1 MAIQK
6 FPDLTPAQLDA
17 LEGEAQEDVAVP
29 EGFGSD
35 DYELVEEPEEGELE
49 LPFDEADEI
58 EDAPLPAHDEN
69 LAEVLEDAELE
80 EIAGNVETWFT
91 SDWNSNA
98 DWRRL
103 FTEGLDLLG
112 LKVEDVD
119 QPFPGAANAV
129 HPILIENVVKFQSK
143 AYTELFPPNGPVR
156 TKVIG
161 MQTIERQQQA
171 QRVKDYMNYQIMYQM
186 PEYGPELDRMLFYL
200 AFAGSAFKKTYYD
213 QALGRPKS
221 IFLRVDDFVVNYGAT
236 DLETAARYTH
246 KYKISSNELK
256 KLVAAGVFRDV
267 EGLPSA
273 ATPTD
278 DEVQSALDDV
288 EGTSRSDYWQD
299 NEHTILEMHVDL
311 DLDGDLADEDG
322 IARPY
327 IVSVERDS
335 GQVLS
340 IRRNWKEDDEKKR
353 KQVAFTHY
361 VLIPGF
367 GFLGYGYLHL
377 IGGLAKMA
385 TASMRQLSDAATL
398 VNLPAGFKSAM
409 IRVVGGGKGF
419 MPGEFKDVQT
429 PLQNISQGFMT
440 LPFKEPSPTLFN
452 LLSFTVAAAQKFADS
467 TDAVIADSTNYGP
480 VGTTMALIEASGKM
494 FSAIHKRL
502 HFAQKHDLKLLADL
516 NYTTMELTEYP
527 YDVVGGARQVFKE
540 DFDGRID
547 VMPVSDPNMASQS
560 QKVAQTQAMMALA
573 QQYPGEHDAKAL
585 LVELYTNMG
594 VEQPERFL
602 AKPAPEPPAM
612 DPITENFTALKGQ
625 PISVKM
631 WEDHDAHYKVHN
643 AVIQDPIYA
652 QSNAQGVQVLAA
664 HNQNH
669 MAYKYMVEM
678 QKLVGELPQG
688 EMPPEQLNQIAIM
701 ASQAADKLLQ
711 RDVAVAKAIEQGAGP
726 TEIDVAMR
734 GLDIQQEKH
743 LMDFQAKMKDLELKS
758 KDMTM
763 EAVSEEKDR
772 QMELLIARLQAAHG
786 ARIEALKA
794 RKDVVLSKEKA
805 RGNRGTK
812 ST

>member
-1 MAIQK
+1 MVTQK
-6 FPDLTPAQLDA
+6 FPYLTPAQLDLMEGTDA
-17 LEGEAQEDVAVP
+17 EPSSFEDEVEIIPEDEGEE
-29 EGFGSD
+29 SD
-35 DYELVEEPEEGELE
+35 FTAIEEALTMA
-49 LPFDEADEI
+49 EAPPPPD
-58 EDAPLPAHDEN
+58 HDEN
-69 LAEVLEDAELE
+69 LAESLDEDVLEK
-80 EIAGNVETWFT
+80 IASDVQEWFDV
-91 SDWNSNA
+91 DWKSNS

-119 QPFPGAANAV
+119 QPFEGAANAV
-129 HPILIENVVKFQSK
+129 HPILLENVVKFQSK
-143 AYTELFPPNGPVR
+143 AYGELFPPNGPVR
-156 TKVIG
+156 TKIIG

-171 QRVKDYMNYQIMYQM
+171 QRVKDFMNYQIMHQM

-213 QALGRPKS
+213 TSLGRPRS

-236 DLETAARYTH
+236 DLETAGRYTH
-246 KYKISSNELK
+246 KYKLSSNELK
-256 KLVAAGVFRDV
+256 KLVKAGVFREV
-267 EGLPSA
+267 EDLPSN
-273 ATPTD
+273 PSKSE
-278 DEVQSALDDV
+278 DEVQSALDEQSGTQDANYW
-288 EGTSRSDYWQD
+288 EG

-311 DLDGDLADEDG
+311 HIEDDPLADSDG
-322 IARPY
+322 IALPY
-327 IVSVERDS
+327 IVTIERDS
-335 GQVLS
+335 RQVLAIS
-340 IRRNWKEDDEKKR
+340 RNWEEDDEKRK
-353 KQVAFTHY
+353 KQVVFTHY
-361 VLIPGF
+361 ILIPGF

-452 LLSFTVAAAQKFADS
+452 LLNFAVAAAQKFADS

-502 HFAQKHDLKLLADL
+502 HFAQKHDLKVLAHIDFKTL
-516 NYTTMELTEYP
+516 ETEEYP
-527 YDVVGGARQVFKE
+527 YDVVGGTRQVFKA

-547 VMPVSDPNMASQS
+547 VLPVSDPNMASQS
-560 QKVAQTQAMMALA
+560 QKIAQTNAMMTLA
-573 QQYPGEHDAKAL
+573 QQYPGEHDPKAL

-594 VEQPERFL
+594 VEEPARFL
-602 AKPAPEPPAM
+602 AKPMPEPAPM
-612 DPITENFTALKGQ
+612 DPVTENFMALQGK

-631 WEDHDAHYKVHN
+631 FEDHDAHYKVHN
-643 AVIQDPIYA
+643 AVIQDPIY
-652 QSNAQGVQVLAA
+652 QTSNGQGLQLLAA

-678 QKLVGELPQG
+678 QKVMGPLPQG
-688 EMPPEQLNQIAIM
+688 QELPPEQLNQIAIM
-701 ASQAADKLLQ
+701 ASKAADQLLQ
-711 RDVAVAKAIEQGAGP
+711 RDVAIAQAMEQGAGP

-743 LMDFQAKMKDLELKS
+743 IMDFQAKMRDLDLKA
-758 KDMTM
+758 KDMGM
-763 EAVSEEKDR
+763 DAASEQRDR
-772 QMELLIARLQAAHG
+772 ETQLLIARLNAANQ
-786 ARIEALKA
+786 ARIAALTA

-805 RGNRGTK
+805 RGNRGTN